1 MLSSIKLTESPVIIP
16 EKNDC
21 QYDKDHCRRDMNFK
35 NANLHFVCF
44 FFLFPT
50 NVQSAA
56 APQCN
61 EFYWKTRDVKPIEA
75 CDLLKDL
82 IPVWISKLTNRSE
95 CISSLE
101 LTIGEMKM
109 KTNHIFDGYPQ
120 QHIFFENLLA
130 DGEAT
135 IQQKPYVTVFARVN
149 GEGGKYLQ
157 TNFNLEASNCTSVE
171 ETRLK
176 GKYIIVSTVTSVVG
190 ALAATMIVFWLRK
203 RRCTKDRSSKPEVT
217 DLNDTY
223 GTYSRGW
230 YGEGEYGDGDKV
242 YVIDSNGYYDS

>member
-1 MLSSIKLTESPVIIP
+1 M
-16 EKNDC
+16 D
-21 QYDKDHCRRDMNFK
+21 FK
-35 NANLHFVCF
+35 NANLRFVCF

-61 EFYWKTRDVKPIEA
+61 EEFYWKTRDVKPIEE

-120 QHIFFENLLA
+120 QHILFENLLA
-130 DGEAT
+130 DGEVT
-135 IQQKPYVTVFARVN
+135 IQQKAYVTVSARVK
-149 GEGGKYLQ
+149 GGGGKYFQ
-157 TNFNLEASNCTSVE
+157 TNFNLEAINCTSAKKAA
-171 ETRLK
+171 LK
-176 GKYIIVSTVTSVVG
+176 GKSIIVGIVTSVVG
-190 ALAATMIVFWLRK
+190 ALAALMIVFWLRM
-203 RRCTKDRSSKPEVT
+203 RCTKDSSSKPEVT